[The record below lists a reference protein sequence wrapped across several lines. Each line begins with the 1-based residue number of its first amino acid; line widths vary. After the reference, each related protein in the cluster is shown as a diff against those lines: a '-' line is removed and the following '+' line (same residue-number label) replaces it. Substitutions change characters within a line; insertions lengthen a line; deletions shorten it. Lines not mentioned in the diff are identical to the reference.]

1 MFGVALRCRPGGWAS
16 SPLAPVT
23 AARGAPARAAPL
35 CHGDSFDGGFNF
47 CRLWYANGGFR
58 REAGGQGWSTDY
70 PDADINFS
78 IRFGELTKARVS
90 KQANGAPNHV
100 VVRANDPLLYQC
112 PFLLAADVGT
122 MELGDDEVQGLRDY
136 LMKGGFLWVDDFWGS
151 RAWDEFEIAD
161 GARAAGRPYTFRDVA
176 PPPDLPHDV
185 RGAGAAA
192 DPVDPVLARLGRR
205 HLGARQRQR
214 HAAHAR
220 HRHPKGRLLV
230 LATHN
235 TDIADAWEREG
246 EDPQFFYSFS
256 PQGYA
261 RGAQRRA
268 LRDEPSAARPAPQE
282 LIAESRLGASG

>member
-1 MFGVALRCRPGGWAS
+1 MRHRMFGVALALAVMAGLGSLALAQDGGWGRFRRVPPRFAT
-16 SPLAPVT
+16 VDT
-23 AARGAPARAAPL
+23 
-35 CHGDSFDGGFNF
+35 FDGGFNF

-90 KQANGAPNHV
+90 RQANGAPNHV

-151 RAWDEFEIAD
+151 RAWDNFEIQMTRVLP
-161 GARAAGRPYTFRDVA
+161 GAPYTFRDVD
-176 PPPDLPHDV
+176 PTHPIYRTMFEVPELPQIPSIQFW
-185 RGAGAAA
+185 RGSGGATSERGSDSATPHMRA
-192 DPVDPVLARLGRR
+192 IVD
-205 HLGARQRQR
+205 
-214 HAAHAR
+214 
-220 HRHPKGRLLV
+220 PKGRLLV

-246 EDPQFFYSFS
+246 EDPQFFYNFS

-261 RGAQRRA
+261 VA
-268 LRDEPSAARPAPQE
+268 LNIVLYVMSH
-282 LIAESRLGASG
+282 